1 MQTTVSPSFRHNGAN
16 VQLLV
21 MSSLTSE
28 KFTATISCH
37 GISAE
42 TILMEISLI
51 KDAVHKLIHASN
63 TETIHKYMD
72 LLQLDSKRLAKV
84 NNLRQL
90 ASMQPI

>member
-1 MQTTVSPSFRHNGAN
+1 MISFSVIYYFKVNPFNLRFFVFFAHKGAFN
-16 VQLLV
+16 LI
-21 MSSLTSE
+21 MPR
-28 KFTATISCH
+28 FIPY
-37 GISAE
+37 GI
-42 TILMEISLI
+42 
-51 KDAVHKLIHASN
+51 HKLIHASN